1 MRGSINKL
9 IKKLIR
15 KYKTTNPYDLASCLN
30 VLIFEVE
37 LKNTLGMY
45 RYINKTRTIF
55 INSNLSDE
63 VKRFVLAHELGHAI
77 LHTKE
82 NCFYLKY
89 NTFIKTS
96 TYEVEANKFAAELLI
111 DDKEFKSNIGKGF
124 TIGQLASYFEVPE
137 ELIEYKYKFKNIN

>member
-1 MRGSINKL
+1 MRGNINKL

-82 NCFYLKY
+82 NCFYLRY

-124 TIGQLASYFEVPE
+124 TAGQLASYFEVPE
-137 ELIEYKYKFKNIN
+137 ELIEYKFKNIN

>member
-37 LKNTLGMY
+37 LKSTLGMY

-82 NCFYLKY
+82 NCFYLRY

-111 DDKEFKSNIGKGF
+111 DDKEFKSNIEKGF
-124 TIGQLASYFEVPE
+124 TAGQLASYFEVPE
-137 ELIEYKYKFKNIN
+137 ELIEYKFKNIN

>member
-82 NCFYLKY
+82 NCFYLRY

-111 DDKEFKSNIGKGF
+111 DDKEFKSNIEKGF
-124 TIGQLASYFEVPE
+124 TAGQLASYFEVPK
-137 ELIEYKYKFKNIN
+137 ELIEYKFKNIN